1 MGRDKSK
8 KADEEMLAKND
19 AKSEQTTQDNQEM
32 SEEETPSQE
41 VSVEEEMQQKYDELN
56 DKYLRLYSEFDNF
69 RRRTAKERIELI
81 TNAGE
86 GLIKDL
92 LPVLDDFERA
102 IEHNENAEDPAA
114 IKEGFQL
121 IYNKFVKILEGKG
134 LKAMDSKGKPFD
146 TELHDAVANFP
157 VEDKKQK
164 EHVIEVAEKGYLL
177 NDKVIRHAKVIVGQ

>member
-1 MGRDKSK
+1 SK
-8 KADEEMLAKND
+8 KADEEMLAKNE

-102 IEHNENAEDPAA
+102 
-114 IKEGFQL
+114 
-121 IYNKFVKILEGKG
+121 
-134 LKAMDSKGKPFD
+134 
-146 TELHDAVANFP
+146 
-157 VEDKKQK
+157 
-164 EHVIEVAEKGYLL
+164 
-177 NDKVIRHAKVIVGQ
+177 